1 MFKNK
6 LFLKILITVACL
18 TILIVS
24 LLVYHNCTNNTNDN
38 NNNNE
43 TIKITI
49 ILEDSFSSRY
59 EEKEISFI
67 SGESLKAIIEKNY
80 TCNIENGFLNEING
94 MKSENIYEYF
104 ICLYVNDEVSNVG
117 VADVYPKDGDIIK
130 FKMTSVSELY
140 G

>member
-24 LLVYHNCTNNTNDN
+24 LLVYHNCTNNTND
-38 NNNNE
+38 NNNE

>member
-24 LLVYHNCTNNTNDN
+24 LLVYHNCTNNIND
-38 NNNNE
+38 NNNE

-104 ICLYVNDEVSNVG
+104 ICLYVNNEVSNVG

>member
-24 LLVYHNCTNNTNDN
+24 LLVYHNCTNNTND
-38 NNNNE
+38 NNNE

-104 ICLYVNDEVSNVG
+104 ICLYVNNEVSNVG

>member
-38 NNNNE
+38 NNE
-43 TIKITI
+43 TTKITI

>member
-1 MFKNK
+1 
-6 LFLKILITVACL
+6 
-18 TILIVS
+18 
-24 LLVYHNCTNNTNDN
+24 
-38 NNNNE
+38 
-43 TIKITI
+43 
-49 ILEDSFSSRY
+49 
-59 EEKEISFI
+59 
-67 SGESLKAIIEKNY
+67 
-80 TCNIENGFLNEING
+80 

>member
-24 LLVYHNCTNNTNDN
+24 LLVYHNCTNNIND

>member
-24 LLVYHNCTNNTNDN
+24 LLVYHNCTNNTND

-104 ICLYVNDEVSNVG
+104 ICLYVNNEVSNVG

>member
-104 ICLYVNDEVSNVG
+104 ICLYVNNEVSNVG

>member
-24 LLVYHNCTNNTNDN
+24 LLVYRNCTNNIND
-38 NNNNE
+38 NNNE

-67 SGESLKAIIEKNY
+67 SGESLKVIIEKNY

>member
-24 LLVYHNCTNNTNDN
+24 LLVYDNCTNNIND
-38 NNNNE
+38 NNNE

-104 ICLYVNDEVSNVG
+104 ICLYVNDEISNVG